1 MSEGETVDVQ
11 LAFLFDRYATYTVEN
26 SLRGGIVFPT
36 KPIIQEI
43 ASIIRE
49 QGEPGRQRLRQML
62 VMEQGRLDAS
72 EGCASHV
79 LAELND
85 GPSLKPLL
93 ALADQ
98 MWAGGQSDLGIS
110 SLYDD
115 ARKMVA
121 NAYKQSLIDDEV
133 IGYVVTSIEKT
144 GDWRAVSSFME
155 TAALFKDDRIKDA
168 LIQQVSNPTMQAA
181 GIPAEYR
188 DKRAAAVYALR
199 KFPGVQPLMISLL
212 DWPEREVAD
221 KAARALVELLDLIPG
236 NRAASYEE
244 WKAWAETRVTPEL
257 RPVYPKG
264 IKRIFSKDPQL
275 TRPQIIFWTECRRAW
290 QGAN

>member
-1 MSEGETVDVQ
+1 
-11 LAFLFDRYATYTVEN
+11 
-26 SLRGGIVFPT
+26 
-36 KPIIQEI
+36 
-43 ASIIRE
+43 
-49 QGEPGRQRLRQML
+49 
-62 VMEQGRLDAS
+62 
-72 EGCASHV
+72 
-79 LAELND
+79 
-85 GPSLKPLL
+85 
-93 ALADQ
+93 

-110 SLYDD
+110 SIYDD

-121 NAYKQSLIDDEV
+121 NAYKQSLVDDEV

-155 TAALFKDDRIKDA
+155 TAALFKDDRVKDA
-168 LIQQVSNPTMQAA
+168 LLHQVSNPTMQAA
-181 GIPAEYR
+181 GIPSEYR
-188 DKRAAAVYALR
+188 YKRAAAVYALR

-244 WKAWAETRVTPEL
+244 WKAWAETRVPPEL

-275 TRPQIIFWTECRRAW
+275 TRPQIIFWAECRRAW